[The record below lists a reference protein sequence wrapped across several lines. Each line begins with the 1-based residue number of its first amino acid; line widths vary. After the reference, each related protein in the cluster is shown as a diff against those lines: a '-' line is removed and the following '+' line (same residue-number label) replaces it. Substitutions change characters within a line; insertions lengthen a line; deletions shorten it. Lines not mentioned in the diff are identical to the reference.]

1 MIASGRELRLLRAF
15 TLVELLVVIA
25 IIGILVSLLLPAVQ
39 SAREA
44 ARRTQCVNQIKQLGL
59 AVLNYESQ
67 QGRLPPA
74 GKYSGAWG
82 IDRSKGACAT
92 GTFVNTRSQA
102 YASSPTSGPG
112 TSWMLEVLPYAERST
127 LYDQWD
133 HNSNIGRYN
142 ASAPSNANLAGT
154 DIKEFYCPSR
164 RTTIRNEDIEMLG
177 NGIKRLG
184 KGGTDYGC
192 NLGKGNAWNNLN
204 ANRSLHTGNRTI
216 GLSFENIG
224 PFEFNK
230 GVKLAK
236 ITDGTSRTI
245 LLGELQR
252 VFFSDDEVTAFGG
265 DSSSGWLWRSQ
276 DAWAE
281 AGLPTAFTINP
292 PGLCPSVGTP
302 PGAEGIN
309 NLLSEYPGS
318 DHPGGANF
326 CLTDGSV
333 LFVSENGDSDILA
346 GFVTRAGGETEGV
359 Q

>member
-1 MIASGRELRLLRAF
+1 MTLTGRHRPSHLGF

-25 IIGILVSLLLPAVQ
+25 IIGILVALLLPAVQ

-44 ARRTQCVNQIKQLGL
+44 ARRTQCVNQLKQLGL

-67 QGRLPPA
+67 QSKLPPA
-74 GKYSGAWG
+74 GKYTGAWG

-92 GTFVNTRSQA
+92 GTFVNTRQQA
-102 YASSPTSGPG
+102 YANSPTSGPG
-112 TSWMLEVLPYAERST
+112 TSWMLEVLPFMEGSG
-127 LYDQWD
+127 LFDQWD
-133 HNSNIGRYN
+133 HDSNIGRYR
-142 ASAPSNANLAGT
+142 AGTPSNADLAGT
-154 DIKEFYCPSR
+154 DFPEFYCPSR
-164 RTTIRNEDIEMLG
+164 RSAIRTEDLEMLG

-184 KGGTDYGC
+184 AGGTDYGC

-224 PFEFNK
+224 PFEFNT
-230 GVKLAK
+230 GVRIAK
-236 ITDGTSRTI
+236 ITDGTSKTI

-252 VFFSDDEVTAFGG
+252 VFYSDSEVSAFGG
-265 DSSSGWLWRSQ
+265 NSSSGWLWRSQ

-292 PGLCPSVGTP
+292 AGLCPSVGTP
-302 PGAEGIN
+302 PGSEGIN

-326 CLTDGSV
+326 CLSDGSV
-333 LFVSENGDSDILA
+333 AFISENADSDIFA
-346 GFVTRAGGETEGV
+346 SVVTRSGDEVDAIP
-359 Q
+359 